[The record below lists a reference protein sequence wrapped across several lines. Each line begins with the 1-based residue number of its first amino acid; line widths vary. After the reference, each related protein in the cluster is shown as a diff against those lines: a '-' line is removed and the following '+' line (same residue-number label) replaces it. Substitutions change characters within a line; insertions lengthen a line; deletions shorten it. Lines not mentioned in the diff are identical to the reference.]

1 MGKIFTEKLKMKE
14 DIYSALQSYANLYRI
29 LYNKA
34 LTIQLVHKDYASSQ
48 SYNDCFMSCDEVLYC
63 IKNEKGRSRKIIEI
77 LQDDF
82 LALKKAYP
90 KKYDKGIET
99 AAVRKA
105 TVAFH
110 SWWKKCLT
118 NLSAPSIHLK
128 PRFINNMMDNPY
140 FYTDTEITSTR
151 RGFIYVSNIGRI
163 QVRDLGCI
171 PDGKYKNA
179 QFKKSG
185 KSWIVSLESIED
197 LPVKEKDK
205 DKKKEKPL
213 IDNLEVIFY
222 SDGSLQIGENGE
234 VPSILVDD
242 EYQKAFSKVARYEKI
257 HSKKIQSNEISYMSK
272 VKSRN
277 KLNYLRNKLKSNM
290 RICYNTIANNII
302 KARPAKIEMIA
313 FDYDGDRLQNFK
325 TGKYRS
331 AKIGLL
337 ASIIKKKA
345 DLNDVKVVLRG
356 IDPSIFELEKS

>member
-14 DIYSALQSYANLYRI
+14 GIYSALQSYANLYRI

-48 SYNDCFMSCDEVLYC
+48 SYNNCFMSCDEVLNC
-63 IKNEKGRSRKIIEI
+63 IKNEKGRSRKITEV

-90 KKYDKGIET
+90 EKYDKGIET

-105 TVAFH
+105 VIAFH

-118 NLSAPSIHLK
+118 NLSASSIHLK
-128 PRFINNMMDNPY
+128 PRFIDNLRDNPY
-140 FYTDTEITSTR
+140 FYTDTEIISTR

-179 QFKKSG
+179 QFKISG
-185 KSWIVSLESIED
+185 KSWMVSLESIED
-197 LPVKEKDK
+197 LPVKEKD
-205 DKKKEKPL
+205 KKEKPL

-242 EYQKAFSKVARYEKI
+242 GYQKAFLKVVRYEKI

-277 KLNYLRNKLKSNM
+277 KLNYLRNKLKSNL